1 MLFSY
6 TSASSCPGCP
16 GCDYCYLQYPSAV
29 GASCNPFQSM
39 VHLYCTVAGPSS
51 SVFNILWQIN
61 GVDAPIDSITPMDC
75 SGPSPASN
83 NDSDGSD
90 VRICTSQLDQSYPYY
105 DEHNYRPHNYSC
117 IVYAPGTGTFSPPS
131 TVLHLPGSLSKERP
145 GCGAY
150 SFTVNDTQCASNQS
164 IVCPPPST
172 SSASLPSPST
182 ALSSPPITPSN
193 SVNIS
198 AAASYMV
205 YLTNPAANS
214 LQPTAT
220 VKLNVTV
227 DDNSSPSLT
236 SLWLYV
242 VAGIAAVF
250 ALTIAVL
257 CVLCTALCLK
267 RSQTADTDTLKSKC
281 TICMPSF

>member
-6 TSASSCPGCP
+6 TSASSCPDCP

-39 VHLYCTVAGPSS
+39 VRLYCTVAGPSS
-51 SVFNILWQIN
+51 SVFNILWQID
-61 GVDAPIDSITPMDC
+61 GVDVTSDAPMDC
-75 SGPSPASN
+75 SRPSPASN

-90 VRICTSQLDQSYPYY
+90 VRICTSQLS
-105 DEHNYRPHNYSC
+105 HNYPTFDQHNYSC
-117 IVYAPGTGTFSPPS
+117 IVYAPGTGKFSPPS
-131 TVLHLPGSLSKERP
+131 TVLRLPESLSRERRL
-145 GCGAY
+145 CDDY

-164 IVCPPPST
+164 IVCTPPST
-172 SSASLPSPST
+172 LSASLPSPST
-182 ALSSPPITPSN
+182 ALSSPPITTSN
-193 SVNIS
+193 SVTIS

-257 CVLCTALCLK
+257 CVLCMALCLK